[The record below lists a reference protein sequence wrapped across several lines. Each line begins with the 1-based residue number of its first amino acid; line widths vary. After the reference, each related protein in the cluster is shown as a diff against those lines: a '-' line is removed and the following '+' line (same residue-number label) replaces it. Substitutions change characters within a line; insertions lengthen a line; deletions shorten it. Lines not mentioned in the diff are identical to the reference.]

1 MVHHATSPAPRLSV
15 ALEPNNNQKQMKRLG
30 KLKNAAKKVPM
41 FQLYAMGHE
50 RSDPFR
56 DNGAV
61 LVTYVN
67 LPLLETTGLCWL
79 RTVILHLFGD
89 NGAVLVTYGNL
100 PLLETT
106 GPCWLLR

>member
-1 MVHHATSPAPRLSV
+1 MVHHATSPAPRLYV

-30 KLKNAAKKVPM
+30 KLKNAAKKVPV

-67 LPLLETTGLCWL
+67 LPLLETTGLSWL
-79 RTVILHLFGD
+79 RTLICHFWRQRGCVGY
-89 NGAVLVTYGNL
+89 V
-100 PLLETT
+100 
-106 GPCWLLR
+106 R